1 MRAKLSYHLP
11 IDKDKI
17 MRIELS
23 KSRAHKIYP
32 DSIDFIVPVGTPIK
46 AAADGIV
53 IDAKDDSGKGGAD
66 RRFEKYENFIEIRHG
81 GYSTLGHRHADEYSY
96 YGHIKKGGAL
106 VKIGDKVK
114 AGQII
119 GSSGKTGW
127 LANLNEPHLHFMV
140 GQYDYKTMKIRFER
154 SSKI

>member
-1 MRAKLSYHLP
+1 MRAKLIYHPP

-17 MRIELS
+17 TRIDLS

-32 DSIDFIVPVGTPIK
+32 NSIDFIVPEGTPIK
-46 AAADGIV
+46 AAACGLV
-53 IDAKDDSGKGGAD
+53 IDVKDNSCKGGAN
-66 RRFEKYENFIEIRHG
+66 RKFEKYENFIEIRHG
-81 GYSTLGHRHADEYSY
+81 GYSTSGHRHADEYSY

-114 AGQII
+114 AGEII
-119 GSSGKTGW
+119 GYSGKTGW

-140 GQYDYKTMKIRFER
+140 GQYDYKTLNVRF
-154 SSKI
+154 K